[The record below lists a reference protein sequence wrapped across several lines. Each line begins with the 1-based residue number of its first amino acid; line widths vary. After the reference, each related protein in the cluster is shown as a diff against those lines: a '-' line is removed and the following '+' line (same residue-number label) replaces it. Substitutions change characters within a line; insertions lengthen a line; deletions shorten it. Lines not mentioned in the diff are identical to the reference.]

1 MISDQ
6 EIVEKCIQEGNEHFE
21 ELIKRHSNYIY
32 GFMMRL
38 TGGNQMFAEDLTQ
51 TAFLRAISYLKSY
64 NPEKEFRVWLATI
77 AINCF
82 RTEVKKH
89 AKYNLE
95 ENMDHISANE
105 QRGDNQDF
113 YKLISHLS
121 ADERTILTMKYI
133 YDYKNADIARDL
145 NMNLNTIIGY
155 FNLTWEEIY
164 AWFNFIRIRNIIYSV
179 IALTTYIFL
188 VRKNKYAS
196 KFHDYLINNLGFSL
210 FFAFCATLIGYAIHY
225 SYFLI
230 DNRTGISEIIFSFVH
245 AIQGLYIWP
254 LVTFSLCFVC

>member
-64 NPEKEFRVWLATI
+64 NSAKEFRGWLATI
-77 AINCF
+77 AINSF

-145 NMNLNTIIGY
+145 NMNLNTVK
-155 FNLTWEEIY
+155 
-164 AWFNFIRIRNIIYSV
+164 SV
-179 IALTTYIFL
+179 IK
-188 VRKNKYAS
+188 R
-196 KFHDYLINNLGFSL
+196 SL
-210 FFAFCATLIGYAIHY
+210 EKLK
-225 SYFLI
+225 
-230 DNRTGISEIIFSFVH
+230 
-245 AIQGLYIWP
+245 
-254 LVTFSLCFVC
+254 

>member
-64 NPEKEFRVWLATI
+64 NPEKEFRGWLATI

-95 ENMDHISANE
+95 ESMDHISANE

-121 ADERTILTMKYI
+121 SDERTILTMKYI

-145 NMNLNTIIGY
+145 NMNLNTVK
-155 FNLTWEEIY
+155 
-164 AWFNFIRIRNIIYSV
+164 SV
-179 IALTTYIFL
+179 IKRALEKL
-188 VRKNKYAS
+188 K
-196 KFHDYLINNLGFSL
+196 
-210 FFAFCATLIGYAIHY
+210 
-225 SYFLI
+225 
-230 DNRTGISEIIFSFVH
+230 
-245 AIQGLYIWP
+245 
-254 LVTFSLCFVC
+254 